1 MAGFAKS
8 IVIVLLVCAVF
19 LITTNFIFF
28 FPWYMTLAYETYNL
42 STLSAQHN
50 YIDEDEAWMIIE
62 NLNKKP
68 FFEENP
74 ISLGDIEGQFEPEVL
89 QRGDQFSVTIN
100 AKYPIRMDMSFFKI
114 ERDWPVSFTV
124 ETTCLYFNKDLDP
137 K

>member
-68 FFEENP
+68 FFKENP

>member
-50 YIDEDEAWMIIE
+50 YIEEEEAWMIIN
-62 NLNKKP
+62 NLNQKP
-68 FFEENP
+68 FFKENP
-74 ISLGDIEGQFEPEVL
+74 IDIDDIDGRFDTGL
-89 QRGDQFSVTIN
+89 QRGDQFSVTIK
-100 AKYPIRMDMSFFKI
+100 ASYPIRMDMGFFQI
-114 ERDWPVSFTV
+114 ERDWPVSFAV
-124 ETTCLYFNKDLDP
+124 ETTCLYFDKTLDP
-137 K
+137 